1 MQVKFAYAAFGIT
14 KGGEASTGVVAWAV
28 AAPANPTAAIVT
40 FGQTARL
47 AASLASFCRDKEN
60 NKLAASRSKRDTRP
74 VRPHRQAP
82 SRKPAP
88 AILPTRIGCARASA
102 GGYGGT
108 FSASVLPAAQ
118 AAFEIGATILAGG
131 VRAGKGMPSAPL
143 WRRHHVGGLA
153 DSMPASR
160 HQDADFA
167 QDGEDRFRTLAP
179 VAACAVSG
187 AKQCAASIEVL
198 KTLKARPA
206 AHASAR
212 KAFATFGAGGN
223 SRDGAITLHDFKDSV
238 PAVLDVANV

>member
-1 MQVKFAYAAFGIT
+1 MQVKFASAASSKT
-14 KGGEASTGVVAWAV
+14 KGGEASIGVAAWAV

-47 AASLASFCRDKEN
+47 AASLASFCQDKEN
-60 NKLAASRSKRDTRP
+60 NKLAASRSNTDTRP
-74 VRPHRQAP
+74 VRPHRRAL
-82 SRKPAP
+82 SRQPAL
-88 AILPTRIGCARASA
+88 AILPARIERARASA
-102 GGYGGT
+102 CGHGGT
-108 FSASVLPAAQ
+108 FSANVLPAAQ

-143 WRRHHVGGLA
+143 WRGHHVGWLA
-153 DSMPASR
+153 DSKPASR

-167 QDGEDRFRTLAP
+167 QLGEARFRTLAP

-187 AKQCAASIEVL
+187 AKKCAASMEVL
-198 KTLKARPA
+198 KTLKAMPA
-206 AHASAR
+206 AHASAC

-238 PAVLDVANV
+238 RAVLDVVKV